1 MNIGLTSVIV
11 LAVLLAALM
20 LGRWIRDLLPQHHLS
35 ADSKD
40 TVKLAMGLVGTM
52 TALVLGLLVSSAK
65 SSYDT
70 TRGEVLQMAAKVAL
84 IDRIFDVYG
93 AEATQARAQFR
104 EVEKGMIRQMWPDGR
119 DQPVNLALNIKAGNA
134 FYFTIQALSPKDDAQ
149 RALKAQATSMVMDL
163 AQLRTLLLVQ
173 STPSISKPMLVI
185 VISWLVVIFLSFS
198 LLSPSNATAN
208 LALVISAV
216 SVAGAI
222 FLILELD
229 RPFAG
234 MLRISSDPMV
244 NALPVPG
251 K

>member
-11 LAVLLAALM
+11 LAVLLTALA
-20 LGRWIRDLLPQHHLS
+20 LGKWIRGLLPEHHLS
-35 ADSKD
+35 GESKD

-84 IDRIFDVYG
+84 IDRIFAVYG
-93 AEATQARAQFR
+93 AEAAQVRAQFR
-104 EVEKGMIRQMWPDGR
+104 DVEQGAVRQIWPEGR
-119 DQPVNLALNIKAGNA
+119 DRPANLAPNIEAGNA
-134 FYFTIQALSPKDDAQ
+134 LYFAIQALSPKDEAQ
-149 RALKAQATSMVMDL
+149 RALKAQVTSMVVDL
-163 AQLRTLLLVQ
+163 AQLRAQLVVQ
-173 STPSISKPMLVI
+173 STPSVSKPMLV
-185 VISWLVVIFLSFS
+185 VVVSWLVVIFLSFS

-229 RPFAG
+229 RPFSG
-234 MLRISSDPMV
+234 MVRISSEPMV
-244 NALPVPG
+244 NALREAG

>member
-1 MNIGLTSVIV
+1 MNIGFTSVIV
-11 LAVLLAALM
+11 FAVLLTALA
-20 LGRWIRDLLPQHHLS
+20 LGKWIRGLLPEHHLN

-40 TVKLAMGLVGTM
+40 TVKLATGLVGTM

-70 TRGEVLQMAAKVAL
+70 TRGEVLQMAAKVAV
-84 IDRIFDVYG
+84 IDRIFALYG
-93 AEATQARAQFR
+93 AEAMQARAQFR
-104 EVEKGMIRQMWPDGR
+104 DVEEGMIRQLWPETR
-119 DQPVNLALNIKAGNA
+119 QTANFSANIQAGNA
-134 FYFTIQALSPKDDAQ
+134 LYFAIQALSPKDEAQ
-149 RALKAQATSMVMDL
+149 RALKAQAMSMVVDL
-163 AQLRTLLLVQ
+163 AQLRAQLMVQ
-173 STPSISKPMLVI
+173 STPSVSKPMLV
-185 VISWLVVIFLSFS
+185 VVVSWLVVIFLSFS

-229 RPFAG
+229 RPFSG
-234 MLRISSDPMV
+234 MVRISSEPMV
-244 NALPVPG
+244 NALREAG

>member
-11 LAVLLAALM
+11 LAALLAAM
-20 LGRWIRDLLPQHHLS
+20 VTGWWIRSLLPEHHLS
-35 ADSKD
+35 AESKD

-70 TRGEVLQMAAKVAL
+70 TRGEVLQMAAKVEL
-84 IDRIFDVYG
+84 IDRIFAVYG
-93 AEATQARAQFR
+93 TEATQARAQLR
-104 EVEKGMIRQMWPDGR
+104 EVVEGAIRQMWPEGR
-119 DQPVNLALNIKAGNA
+119 DQPANLAPNVQTGNA
-134 FYFTIQALSPKDDAQ
+134 LYFAIQALSPKDEGQ
-149 RALKAQATSMVMDL
+149 RALKAQAMSMVVDL

-173 STPSISKPMLVI
+173 STPSISKPMLV
-185 VISWLVVIFLSFS
+185 VVVSWLVVIFLSFS
-198 LLSPSNATAN
+198 LLSPSNGTAS
-208 LALVISAV
+208 LALVISAA

-229 RPFAG
+229 RPFGG
-234 MLRISSDPMV
+234 MVRISSEPMV
-244 NALPVPG
+244 NALRQAG

>member
-1 MNIGLTSVIV
+1 MNISLTSVIV
-11 LAVLLAALM
+11 LAVLLAALTV
-20 LGRWIRDLLPQHHLS
+20 GRWIRALLPEHHLS
-35 ADSKD
+35 AESKD
-40 TVKLAMGLVGTM
+40 TVKLATGLVGTM

-84 IDRIFDVYG
+84 IDRIFAVYG
-93 AEATQARAQFR
+93 ADAAQARQQFR
-104 EVEKGMIRQMWPDGR
+104 DVIEGAVRQIWPEERG
-119 DQPVNLALNIKAGNA
+119 QPANLAPNLQAGNA
-134 FYFTIQALSPKDDAQ
+134 LYFAIQALVPKDDSQ
-149 RALKAQATSMVMDL
+149 RALKAQAMSMVMDL

-173 STPSISKPMLVI
+173 STPSISKPMLVV

-208 LALVISAV
+208 LALVISAL

-229 RPFAG
+229 RPFSG
-234 MLRISSDPMV
+234 MVRISSEPMV
-244 NALPVPG
+244 TALGEAG

>member
-1 MNIGLTSVIV
+1 MNISLTSVMV
-11 LAVLLAALM
+11 LAVLLTALAV
-20 LGRWIRDLLPQHHLS
+20 GRWIRRLLPEHHLS
-35 ADSKD
+35 SESKD

-93 AEATQARAQFR
+93 ADAAQARAQFR
-104 EVEKGMIRQMWPDGR
+104 DVIEGAVQQIWPEGR
-119 DQPVNLALNIKAGNA
+119 DRPANLAPNLQAGNA
-134 FYFTIQALSPKDDAQ
+134 LYFTIQALAPKDDAQ
-149 RALKAQATSMVMDL
+149 RALKAQAMSLVMDL

-229 RPFAG
+229 RPFSG
-234 MLRISSDPMV
+234 MVRISSEPML
-244 NALPVPG
+244 NALREAG

>member
-1 MNIGLTSVIV
+1 MNISLTSVIV
-11 LAVLLAALM
+11 LAVLLAALV
-20 LGRWIRDLLPQHHLS
+20 LGRWIRGLLPEHHLS
-35 ADSKD
+35 ADSRD
-40 TVKLAMGLVGTM
+40 TVKLATGLVGTM

-84 IDRIFDVYG
+84 IDRIFAVYG
-93 AEATQARAQFR
+93 ADAAPARAQFR
-104 EVEKGMIRQMWPDGR
+104 DVEEGAVRQIWPEGR
-119 DQPVNLALNIKAGNA
+119 DQPANLAPNLQAGNA
-134 FYFTIQALSPKDDAQ
+134 LYFAIQALAPKDESQ
-149 RALKAQATSMVMDL
+149 RALKAQLMSMLMDL

-173 STPSISKPMLVI
+173 STPSISKPMLIV

-198 LLSPSNATAN
+198 VLSPSNTTAN
-208 LALVISAV
+208 LALVISAL

-229 RPFAG
+229 RPFSG
-234 MLRISSDPMV
+234 MVRISSEPMV
-244 NALPVPG
+244 NAL

>member
-1 MNIGLTSVIV
+1 MNVSLTSVTV
-11 LAVLLAALM
+11 LAGLLTALAV
-20 LGRWIRDLLPQHHLS
+20 GTWIRRLLPENHLS

-40 TVKLAMGLVGTM
+40 TVKMATGLVGTM
-52 TALVLGLLVSSAK
+52 AALVLGLLVSSAK

-84 IDRIFDVYG
+84 IDRIFAAYG
-93 AEATQARAQFR
+93 SDAKQVRAQFR
-104 EVEKGMIRQMWPDGR
+104 EVVEGVIQRMWPEAR
-119 DQPVNLALNIKAGNA
+119 DQRPNLGSNIQAGNA
-134 FYFTIQALSPKDDAQ
+134 LYSAIQALSPKDEVQ
-149 RALKAQATSMVMDL
+149 RALKAQAASQFVEL
-163 AQLRTLLLVQ
+163 AQLRMLLFAQ

-198 LLSPSNATAN
+198 LFAPSNATTY

-229 RPFAG
+229 RPFSG
-234 MLRISSDPMV
+234 MVRISSDPMV
-244 NALPVPG
+244 NALRENG
-251 K
+251 Q

>member
-1 MNIGLTSVIV
+1 MNVGLTSVIV
-11 LAVLLAALM
+11 LAVLLGALVF
-20 LGRWIRDLLPQHHLS
+20 GRWLRGLLPEAHLN

-40 TVKLAMGLVGTM
+40 TVRLAMGLVGTM

-84 IDRIFDVYG
+84 IDRIFAVYG
-93 AEATQARAQFR
+93 AEAAQARALFR
-104 EVEKGMIRQMWPDGR
+104 EVQEGVIRQMWPEGR
-119 DQPVNLALNIKAGNA
+119 DQRANLAPNVQAGNA
-134 FYFTIQALSPKDDAQ
+134 LYFAIQALPAKDEPQ
-149 RALKAQATSMVMDL
+149 RAIKAQLVSLVVDL
-163 AQLRTLLLVQ
+163 AQIRTLLMVQ

-185 VISWLVVIFLSFS
+185 VIWWLVVIFVSFS
-198 LLSPSNATAN
+198 LLSPANTTAN

-229 RPFAG
+229 RPFRG
-234 MLRISSDPMV
+234 MIRISSEPMV
-244 NALPVPG
+244 NALSQAG

>member
-1 MNIGLTSVIV
+1 MNISLTSVMV
-11 LAVLLAALM
+11 LAVLLAALGV
-20 LGRWIRDLLPQHHLS
+20 GRWIRSLLPEHHLT
-35 ADSKD
+35 AESKD

-84 IDRIFDVYG
+84 IDRIFAVYG
-93 AEATQARAQFR
+93 AEAAQARSQFR
-104 EVEKGMIRQMWPDGR
+104 EVIEGAIQQIWPEGHDLR
-119 DQPVNLALNIKAGNA
+119 ANLAPNIQAGNA
-134 FYFTIQALSPKDDAQ
+134 LYFAIQALSPKDDSQ
-149 RALKAQATSMVMDL
+149 RALKAQAMSMVMDL

-173 STPSISKPMLVI
+173 STPSISKPMLMI

-229 RPFAG
+229 RPFSG
-234 MLRISSDPMV
+234 MVRISSEPMV
-244 NALPVPG
+244 NAL
-251 K
+251 KE